1 VLNDPVIRSYID
13 HEQLGQGILYMML
26 NDWEDYRDNFLTEWT
41 NIMIGLGVFS
51 RYSDIKWGKALDY

>member
-1 VLNDPVIRSYID
+1 
-13 HEQLGQGILYMML
+13 MML